1 MSDVLQISRRRPRET
16 PVEVTQVTLP
26 HTIDLPTRYYFRLAV
41 EEAVR
46 AFDEIAKIDT
56 RVGDGVLHVT
66 FTEIDPDAGDVI
78 AEFLN
83 HALYNSATSVEEAN
97 R

>member
-16 PVEVTQVTLP
+16 PVEATAVTLP
-26 HTIDLPTRYYFRLAV
+26 HTVELPTRYYFRLAV

-46 AFDEIAKIDT
+46 AFDEIAKVET
-56 RVGDGVLHVT
+56 RTGDGVLFVT
-66 FTEIDPDAGDVI
+66 FTEIDPEAGDVI
-78 AEFLN
+78 AELLN
-83 HALYNSATSVEEAN
+83 HALYNSATSSEEAN